1 METLSYYG
9 ARFVG
14 GDSNCN
20 VTFQMTN
27 RWALAAS
34 DKINQTQNC
43 MCRQRMDDMTYSDD
57 FFSKWVNR
65 SGRGP
70 TLEWIDSPNL
80 DCPLSRYF
88 HISSMSQLLLDIQ
101 NVKNWQFAKES
112 SILVFISLFCKSHRN
127 FFSAWATLVTLCWL
141 GGPVMRRQRSRWL
154 LSRWTWCIWFNWEI
168 VFLPRTK
175 SH

>member
-65 SGRGP
+65 SGGGP

-127 FFSAWATLVTLCWL
+127 FF
-141 GGPVMRRQRSRWL
+141 
-154 LSRWTWCIWFNWEI
+154 LSMGDSGHFVLARWTGDEKTEI
-168 VFLPRTK
+168 EMTAFKVNVV
-175 SH
+175 HMI

>member
-88 HISSMSQLLLDIQ
+88 DISSMSQLLLDIQ

-127 FFSAWATLVTLCWL
+127 FF
-141 GGPVMRRQRSRWL
+141 
-154 LSRWTWCIWFNWEI
+154 LSMGDSGHFVLARWTGDEKTEI
-168 VFLPRTK
+168 EMTAFKVNVV
-175 SH
+175 HMI